1 MHRILLRR
9 LTLLP
14 AFLLTVAAADRVTL
28 VTTGLPGNLPATV
41 LVGRAS
47 LTSGKTLDV
56 PAGTYTVTPR
66 PVASGAQVYVAAP
79 TRLTVRTAAT
89 LRVAY
94 TRLPPGSADPFFG
107 TGGTLD
113 VPVNTLDVFDTW
125 LLTNS
130 GDNTPFMSTTGSNMG
145 EMRAVLVRPDGRRL
159 GSMINVTTPQRT
171 LDWAYLPTP
180 LIPDRDGYLMGL
192 SGQTNTLVR
201 FTAQGTLDPAW
212 KTPSQPG
219 VLRGLLR
226 LPEGGV
232 LAYGGGQG
240 RAQLFRFTAAG
251 QPDAAFG
258 LGGTLELPA
267 PESGLVHAARV
278 LKDGRVRLLV
288 TSPRTAQLL
297 DLSPDGALTP
307 AGPTVT
313 LPYSAQQSELSNSR
327 LVNAVI
333 LPDGSALI
341 GTSDVTEQRSRVVRL
356 TPDGQLD
363 AQFRAVDVIG
373 ATTVAGVLPDLQ
385 GRVLAVFQLADLRGS
400 VLIRYRADGTPDPT
414 FGKGGRVTVDRETV
428 QGLALTPNGQ
438 ILLASHVM
446 DFPNTET
453 AKLRL
458 RRLLS
463 E

>member
-1 MHRILLRR
+1 MHRTMLRR
-9 LTLLP
+9 LALLP

-41 LVGRAS
+41 LLGGKS

-56 PAGTYTVTPR
+56 PAGSYAVTPR

-130 GDNTPFMSTTGSNMG
+130 GDNAPFMSTTGSNIG
-145 EMRAVLVRPDGRRL
+145 NMRAVLVRPDGRQL

-226 LPEGGV
+226 LPDGSI
-232 LAYGGGQG
+232 LAYGGLGL
-240 RAQLFRFTAAG
+240 ATLFKFTATG
-251 QPDAAFG
+251 QPDATFG
-258 LGGTLELPA
+258 SGSTLELPK
-267 PESGLVHAARV
+267 PEGGRVHAARV
-278 LKDGRVRLLV
+278 IKDGRIRLLV

-297 DLSPDGALTP
+297 DLSPDGTLTP

-313 LPYSAQQSELSNSR
+313 LPYDAQQVALANSR

-356 TPDGQLD
+356 APNGQLD
-363 AQFRAVDVIG
+363 ARFRAVDVTG

-414 FGKGGRVTVDRETV
+414 FGKGGRVTVDREAV
-428 QGLALTPNGQ
+428 QGMALTPNGQ
-438 ILLASHVM
+438 ILLASQII